1 MMENH
6 YYGQVLGN
14 ANAPFITSYAATAN
28 LATNYFAVGHPSL
41 TNYLEVVG
49 GSNFGILNDDSPD
62 WHNTSCVSNLEL
74 GQTALTNPRPPTP
87 APSPASAWTRQHQ
100 PWTQPTKARPP
111 SRSTTP
117 RSIPQRP
124 SA

>member
-1 MMENH
+1 MNLKKIALALCLTVCATGLVRAQDHDRKVPHLDHVFVIMMENH
-6 YYGQVLGN
+6 YYGQILGN
-14 ANAPFITSYAATAN
+14 ANAPFITSYAKTAN

-74 GQTALTNPRPPTP
+74 GETAL
-87 APSPASAWTRQHQ
+87 
-100 PWTQPTKARPP
+100 
-111 SRSTTP
+111 
-117 RSIPQRP
+117 
-124 SA
+124 